1 MKDEHPLNSITHLIG
16 AVIAFAGAA
25 ILIVFA
31 SLQGDAWKIVSFSV
45 YGLSLFA
52 LYLTS
57 TLYHALHG
65 RQKARF
71 RTLDHVAIYLLIAG
85 TYTPLTLVTL
95 RGGWGWAIFG
105 TVWGLAAAGI
115 LLDSLAAGGRRIL
128 PVSIYLVM
136 GWNILIAFKPLVHS
150 LSAAGFSWLLAGGLF
165 YTFGILFYALGE
177 KRPLFHVVWHL
188 FVLAGSICHYIMVFV
203 YIL

>member
-31 SLQGDAWKIVSFSV
+31 SLKGDVWKIVSFSV
-45 YGLSLFA
+45 YGLSLFL
-52 LYLTS
+52 LYLAS

-65 RQKARF
+65 EQKARF

-115 LLDSLAAGGRRIL
+115 LLDSLAARRRRIL
-128 PVSIYLVM
+128 PVIIYLVM

-165 YTFGILFYALGE
+165 YTFGILFYVLGE

-188 FVLAGSICHYIMVFV
+188 FVLAGSACHYIMVFA